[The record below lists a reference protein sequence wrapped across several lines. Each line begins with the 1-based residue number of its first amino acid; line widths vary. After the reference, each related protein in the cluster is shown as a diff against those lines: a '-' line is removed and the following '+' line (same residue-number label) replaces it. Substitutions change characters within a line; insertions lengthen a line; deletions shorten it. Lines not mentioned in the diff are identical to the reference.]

1 LIIFQK
7 MMSAMPSKMRT
18 SILNNYCFIPEIDGK
33 KLAFDWLRQGQ
44 EWTEAKDK
52 THTIKDITYTILN
65 FLKPYVLM
73 YMINNTYEKMS

>member
-1 LIIFQK
+1 
-7 MMSAMPSKMRT
+7 MSSE
-18 SILNNYCFIPEIDGK
+18 ILSDGK

-65 FLKPYVLM
+65 
-73 YMINNTYEKMS
+73 NTEN

>member
-1 LIIFQK
+1 
-7 MMSAMPSKMRT
+7 MSAMPSKMRT

-65 FLKPYVLM
+65 
-73 YMINNTYEKMS
+73 NTEN